1 MILAY
6 KLVWKTA
13 FIKSLLKTAAI
24 ICIYNIV
31 VFQAELRPGTFKL
44 WNKRIAEKK
53 APLARWLGSEKR
65 RKLWWLSENLV
76 KNVSDYEFTPG
87 GI

>member
-31 VFQAELRPGTFKL
+31 VFQAEPRPGTFKL
-44 WNKRIAEKK
+44 FQMD
-53 APLARWLGSEKR
+53 R
-65 RKLWWLSENLV
+65 RKEGSVAAMVRNWEEEEVVTTLSE
-76 KNVSDYEFTPG
+76 PC
-87 GI
+87 